1 MAALVSNGP
10 MIAVSLIKH
19 GFLLSRHE
27 SHHWS
32 SLTDNQPIFSS
43 KAEKSTDHRH
53 RLLLRE
59 LALFTAV
66 KLGLEG
72 E

>member
-43 KAEKSTDHRH
+43 KAEKSTDHR
-53 RLLLRE
+53 LLLRE
-59 LALFTAV
+59 LILFTAV

>member
-1 MAALVSNGP
+1 MAVLVSNGP

-43 KAEKSTDHRH
+43 KAEKSTDHR
-53 RLLLRE
+53 LLLLE

>member
-43 KAEKSTDHRH
+43 KAEKSTDHR
-53 RLLLRE
+53 LLLRE

>member
-1 MAALVSNGP
+1 MAVLVSNGP

-19 GFLLSRHE
+19 GFLLSGHE

-43 KAEKSTDHRH
+43 KAEKSTDPRL
-53 RLLLRE
+53 LLLRE

>member
-43 KAEKSTDHRH
+43 KAEKSTDHRL
-53 RLLLRE
+53 LLLRE
-59 LALFTAV
+59 LALFKLV

>member
-43 KAEKSTDHRH
+43 KAEKSTDPRL
-53 RLLLRE
+53 LLLRE

>member
-32 SLTDNQPIFSS
+32 SLTDNQPIFLS
-43 KAEKSTDHRH
+43 KAEKSTDPRL
-53 RLLLRE
+53 LLLRE

>member
-19 GFLLSRHE
+19 GFLLSGHE

-43 KAEKSTDHRH
+43 KAEKSTDHR
-53 RLLLRE
+53 LLLLE

>member
-43 KAEKSTDHRH
+43 KAEKSTDHR
-53 RLLLRE
+53 LLLRE

-66 KLGLEG
+66 KLGLAG

>member
-43 KAEKSTDHRH
+43 KAEKSTDP

>member
-43 KAEKSTDHRH
+43 KAEKSTDHRL
-53 RLLLRE
+53 LLLRE

>member
-43 KAEKSTDHRH
+43 KAEKSTDHR
-53 RLLLRE
+53 LLLLQE

>member
-19 GFLLSRHE
+19 GFLLSGHE

-43 KAEKSTDHRH
+43 KAEKSTDHR
-53 RLLLRE
+53 LLLQE